1 MSQSHYH
8 LHSVLPHAVMLTTAG
23 VPLDSCGKI
32 FWDFAGFFL
41 GEKKKKYL
49 PVRFCK
55 GGTKV
60 YLGRKLQ
67 NMTRQAFKLCVIKT

>member
-8 LHSVLPHAVMLTTAG
+8 LHSVLPHSVMLTTAG

-41 GEKKKKYL
+41 GGKKKVSASKILQRRNKSIFREKAAKYD
-49 PVRFCK
+49 
-55 GGTKV
+55 
-60 YLGRKLQ
+60 
-67 NMTRQAFKLCVIKT
+67 KTSF